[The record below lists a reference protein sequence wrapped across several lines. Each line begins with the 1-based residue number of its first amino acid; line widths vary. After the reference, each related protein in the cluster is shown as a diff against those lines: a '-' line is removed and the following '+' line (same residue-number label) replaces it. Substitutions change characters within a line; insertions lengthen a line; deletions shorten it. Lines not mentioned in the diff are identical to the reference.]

1 MTLQYKK
8 RGQNYWGDFTASN
21 DKIIRQRKHAQLN
34 NNFSVKTPSSELQSN
49 LTCILHDVIFIFTKL
64 HTIRLPKYYHLCNLC
79 WNIVFIYIPHISL
92 ENIYLIKKIK
102 KKTRETY

>member
-8 RGQNYWGDFTASN
+8 RGQNYRGDFTASN

-64 HTIRLPKYYHLCNLC
+64 HTKILPLVQSLLKYCIHLHSSHKLGKHL
-79 WNIVFIYIPHISL
+79 PH
-92 ENIYLIKKIK
+92 KKNFK
-102 KKTRETY
+102 KN

>member
-34 NNFSVKTPSSELQSN
+34 NNFSVKNSKLR
-49 LTCILHDVIFIFTKL
+49 ITK
-64 HTIRLPKYYHLCNLC
+64 
-79 WNIVFIYIPHISL
+79 
-92 ENIYLIKKIK
+92 
-102 KKTRETY
+102 

>member
-8 RGQNYWGDFTASN
+8 E
-21 DKIIRQRKHAQLN
+21 DKITGVILQQAMTKSSDKKHAQLN

-79 WNIVFIYIPHISL
+79 
-92 ENIYLIKKIK
+92 
-102 KKTRETY
+102 